1 MILFLDMSYSQSFL
15 ANIKTRYNVPD
26 DIIPGPS
33 EVKTEQVNLEIQ
45 ETETPVE
52 VMNTNQAS
60 ATAFEDDFDYVEKF
74 RHAFEN
80 KLILKAKV
88 FLILIYNYSG

>member
-15 ANIKTRYNVPD
+15 ANIKSIYNVPD

-33 EVKTEQVNLEIQ
+33 EVKTEQVNLGNQEKEI
-45 ETETPVE
+45 PVE

-60 ATAFEDDFDYVEKF
+60 VTTYEDDFD
-74 RHAFEN
+74 
-80 KLILKAKV
+80 
-88 FLILIYNYSG
+88 